1 MPDLQANREIQVSI
15 PVVGP
20 DKLLIESFSIT
31 EEMGQPFSMS
41 VRVHLLDQSVNMYKA
56 VGQPLGVALRVADG
70 SNRKF
75 FGVVRSVTEPGNKL
89 AGRVF
94 TLSVGPKLWL
104 ASLSTNCK
112 IFQKKKV
119 PDIIKE
125 VLKKYSVTIV
135 DDLKEQY
142 REWKF
147 CVQYR
152 ETDLAFVTRLME
164 QEGISF
170 YHTFSDTE
178 DEMHLVDSSATV
190 KAFKGYK
197 EMKYVDPSGGPVED
211 TLTSFS
217 ISMALQTEKVTYE
230 DYDFQAPTKELQKS
244 KNVLF
249 DHVQK
254 GTEQYDYPGEYWE
267 PADGDLVTKHRAEDI
282 AAGAEIYHAEGS
294 CRGVSVGHKFTLKDP
309 TNALRAGLEREYMI
323 ISASIHGRNDDLSG
337 AGQTGAGTR
346 VQSSFNAI
354 PANRVYRPAQRT
366 RKPVITGP
374 QTAVVVGPSGSEIYT
389 DEHARVKVQFHW
401 DRDGKMDENSSCWVR
416 VSQTWAGRSWGS
428 VILPRIGD
436 EVIVEFAEGD
446 PDRPIITGRLYN
458 NDNKSPFKMPD
469 NKNTLGLKSC
479 STTGGGG
486 YNEISMDD
494 TKGKEKVTIHAQY
507 DMSTTV
513 KHDQT
518 NTVNNNR
525 TTTIDVDDTEKVG
538 SNQKLD
544 VGADQTVKIGANQKT
559 TIGAN
564 NEQKVGANQ
573 TVDVGSNQTTK
584 VGANFK
590 LDAGANG
597 DIIIGANSKVSAGAN
612 AEYKSGAGM
621 KIGAGATMEI
631 SAAATMEIKAGPSI
645 KLSAGAGSIEIG
657 PSGVKISGPMVEVT
671 GGMIKNNG

>member
-1 MPDLQANREIQVSI
+1 MPDMQANREIQVSI
-15 PVVGP
+15 PAIGP
-20 DKLLIESFSIT
+20 NKLVLESFSYT

-56 VGQPLGVALRVADG
+56 VGKPLGIAMKLSDG
-70 SNRKF
+70 SHRKF
-75 FGVVRSVTEPGNKL
+75 FGVIRSVNEPGNKL
-89 AGRVF
+89 AARVF

-104 ASLSTNCK
+104 ASLTTNCK

-119 PDIIKE
+119 PDIVKE

-135 DDLKEQY
+135 DDLKESY
-142 REWKF
+142 REWKY

-170 YHTFSDTE
+170 HHTFSDSE
-178 DEMHLVDSSATV
+178 DEMHLVDSPASIKT
-190 KAFKGYK
+190 FEGYK
-197 EMKYVDPSGGPVED
+197 EIRFVDPTGGPEDD
-211 TLTSFS
+211 TLTSFN
-217 ISMALQTEKVTYE
+217 ISMAIQTEKVTFD

-244 KNVLF
+244 QNVLF
-249 DHVQK
+249 DLVQK
-254 GTEQYDYPGEYWE
+254 GTEQYDYPGEYWQA
-267 PADGDLVTKHRAEDI
+267 ADGDTVSKHRAEDI
-282 AAGAEIYHAEGS
+282 ATGAEIYHAEGS
-294 CRGVSVGHKFTLKDP
+294 CRGVAVGHKFSLKDP
-309 TNALRAGLEREYMI
+309 TNVLRSGLEREYTI
-323 ISASIHGRNDDLSG
+323 ISGTIHGRNDNTASG
-337 AGQTGAGTR
+337 SEGASAE

-374 QTAVVVGPSGSEIYT
+374 QTAVVVGPDGSEIYT

-436 EVIVEFAEGD
+436 EVIVEFSEGD

-469 NKNTLGLKSC
+469 NKNTLGMKSC

-564 NEQKVGANQ
+564 HDLKVGANQ
-573 TVDVGSNQTTK
+573 TVDVSSNQTTK
-584 VGANFK
+584 IGANFK
-590 LDAGANG
+590 LDAGTNG
-597 DIIIGANSKVSAGAN
+597 DIIIGANSKISTGAS
-612 AEYKSGAGM
+612 AEYKAGAGM

-631 SAAATMEIKAGPSI
+631 SSGAAMEIKAGPSI
-645 KLSAGAGSIEIG
+645 KLSAGAGAIEIG

-671 GGMIKNNG
+671 GGIVKNNG

>member
-1 MPDLQANREIQVSI
+1 MLDMQANREIQVSI
-15 PVVGP
+15 PAIGAN
-20 DKLLIESFSIT
+20 KLVLESFSFT
-31 EEMGQPFSMS
+31 EEMGQPYSMS

-56 VGQPLGVALRVADG
+56 VGKPLGVAMRLADDKY
-70 SNRKF
+70 RKF
-75 FGVVRSVTEPGNKL
+75 FGVIRSVTEPGNK
-89 AGRVF
+89 ASARVF

-104 ASLSTNCK
+104 ASLTTNCK

-119 PDIIKE
+119 PDIIKD

-135 DDLKEQY
+135 DDLKETY
-142 REWKF
+142 REWKY

-170 YHTFSDTE
+170 FHTFSDAE
-178 DEMHLVDSSATV
+178 DEMHLVDSTASIR
-190 KAFKGYK
+190 AFQGYK
-197 EMKYVDPSGGPVED
+197 EMRYFDPTGGPMND
-211 TLTSFS
+211 TLTSFN
-217 ISMALQTEKVTYE
+217 ISMALQTEKVTYD

-249 DHVQK
+249 DYVQK

-267 PADGDLVTKHRAEDI
+267 PADGDLVTTHRAEDI
-282 AAGAEIYHAEGS
+282 ATGAEIYHAEGS
-294 CRGVSVGHKFTLKDP
+294 CRGVAVGHKFTLKDP
-309 TNALRAGLEREYMI
+309 TNALRPGLEREYTI
-323 ISASIHGRNDDLSG
+323 ISATIHGRNDSTASG
-337 AGQTGAGTR
+337 SEGAHAD
-346 VQSSFNAI
+346 VSCSFNAI

-374 QTAVVVGPSGSEIYT
+374 QTAVVVGPGGSEIYT

-469 NKNTLGLKSC
+469 NKNTLGMKSC

-564 NEQKVGANQ
+564 HNLTVNSNQ
-573 TVDVGSNQTTK
+573 TVDVSSNQTTK
-584 VGANFK
+584 VGANYK

-631 SAAATMEIKAGPSI
+631 SAAATMEIKAGASI
-645 KLSAGAGSIEIG
+645 KLSAGGGSIEIG
-657 PSGVKISGPMVEVT
+657 PSGVKISGPIVEVT

>member
-1 MPDLQANREIQVSI
+1 MPELQANREIQVS
-15 PVVGP
+15 VSTLGP
-20 DKLLIESFSIT
+20 DQVVLDSFSYS

-41 VRVHLLDQSVNMYKA
+41 VRLRLVDQSVDMYKT
-56 VGQPLGVALRVADG
+56 VGNGLGVALRVDEG
-70 SNRKF
+70 KFRKF
-75 FGVVRSVTEPGNKL
+75 FGVVRGVTEPGNKQ
-89 AGRVF
+89 AERIF

-112 IFQKKKV
+112 IFQNKKV
-119 PDIIKE
+119 PDIIKD
-125 VLKKYSVTIV
+125 VLKKYKVTVV
-135 DDLKEQY
+135 DDLKESY
-142 REWKF
+142 REWKY

-170 YHTFSDTE
+170 FHTFNDSE
-178 DEMHLVDSSATV
+178 DEMHLVDSTAAI
-190 KAFKGYK
+190 KPFEGYK
-197 EMKYVDPSGGPVED
+197 DINFVDPTGGAED
-211 TLTSFS
+211 DSITSFNV
-217 ISMALQTEKVTYE
+217 SMTLQTEKVTFE
-230 DYDFQAPTKELQKS
+230 DYDFIVPTKELQKS
-244 KNVLF
+244 KNVDFKL
-249 DHVQK
+249 VQK

-267 PADGDLVTKHRAEDI
+267 PSEGENVATHRAEDI
-282 AAGAEIYHAEGS
+282 ATGAEIYHGEGS
-294 CRGVSVGHKFTLKDP
+294 VRGIAVGHKFTLGDP
-309 TNALRAGLEREYMI
+309 MNALRSGLKADYTI
-323 ISASIHGRNDDLSG
+323 ISASIQGRNDTFSSG
-337 AGQTGAGTR
+337 GKMSGGAK

-354 PANRVYRPAQRT
+354 PAKRVFRPAQRT

-374 QTAVVVGPSGSEIYT
+374 QTAVVVGPSGSEIHT
-389 DEHARVKVQFHW
+389 DEHARVKIQFHW

-416 VSQTWAGRSWGS
+416 VSQTWAGRNWGS
-428 VILPRIGD
+428 VILPRVGD

-469 NKNTLGLKSC
+469 NKNTLGMKSC

-564 NEQKVGANQ
+564 HN
-573 TVDVGSNQTTK
+573 VDVSSNQSTK
-584 VGANFK
+584 VGANYK

-597 DIIIGANSKVSAGAN
+597 DLIIAANSKVSAGAN

-631 SAAATMEIKAGPSI
+631 SAAATMDIKAGASI
-645 KLSAGAGSIEIG
+645 KLSAGGGSIEIG

>member
-1 MPDLQANREIQVSI
+1 MLDMQANREIQVSI
-15 PVVGP
+15 PAIGSN
-20 DKLLIESFSIT
+20 KLVLESFSFT

-56 VGQPLGVALRVADG
+56 VGKPLGVAMRLGDETY
-70 SNRKF
+70 RKF
-75 FGVVRSVTEPGNKL
+75 FGVIRAVTEPGNK
-89 AGRVF
+89 ASARVF

-104 ASLSTNCK
+104 ASLTTNCK

-125 VLKKYSVTIV
+125 VLKKYSVTVV
-135 DDLKEQY
+135 DDLKETY
-142 REWKF
+142 REWKY

-170 YHTFSDTE
+170 FHTFSDAE
-178 DEMHLVDSSATV
+178 DEMHLVDSPAAV
-190 KAFKGYK
+190 KAYPGYK
-197 EMKYVDPSGGPVED
+197 EISYVDPTGGPEDD
-211 TLTSFS
+211 TLTSFN
-217 ISMALQTEKVTYE
+217 ISMALQTEKVTYD

-267 PADGDLVTKHRAEDI
+267 PADGDLVTTHRAEDI
-282 AAGAEIYHAEGS
+282 ATGAEIYHAEGS
-294 CRGVSVGHKFTLKDP
+294 CRGVAVGHKFTLKDP
-309 TNALRAGLEREYMI
+309 TNALRSGLEREYTI
-323 ISASIHGRNDDLSG
+323 ISATIQGRNDSLASG
-337 AGQTGAGTR
+337 GGGPANAE
-346 VQSSFNAI
+346 VLSSFNAI

-374 QTAVVVGPSGSEIYT
+374 QTAVVVGPGGSEIYT

-436 EVIVEFAEGD
+436 EVIVEFSEGD

-469 NKNTLGLKSC
+469 NKNTLGMKSC

-525 TTTIDVDDTEKVG
+525 TTTIDVDDTESVG

-564 NEQKVGANQ
+564 HEQKVGANQ
-573 TVDVGSNQTTK
+573 TVDVSSNQTTK

-597 DIIIGANSKVSAGAN
+597 DIIIGANSKVSSGAS
-612 AEYKSGAGM
+612 AEYKAGAGM
-621 KIGAGATMEI
+621 KIGSGATMEI
-631 SAAATMEIKAGPSI
+631 SSGAAMEIKAGPSI
-645 KLSAGAGSIEIG
+645 KLSAGAGAIEIG
-657 PSGVKISGPMVEVT
+657 PSGVKISGPIVEVT